1 MKMFIVDLFA
11 AGVCDR
17 GLVALIAKDHE
28 DAVEQL
34 MKKFERALQ
43 KNPECNEGAIRY
55 AINIGARYT
64 LADQHRV
71 GGIVREVI
79 A

>member
-1 MKMFIVDLFA
+1 MTMFIVDLFA

-17 GLVALIAKDHE
+17 GLVALIAKDRE

-34 MKKFERALQ
+34 MKRFEKALQ
-43 KNPECNEGAIRY
+43 KNPEYEGAIRY
-55 AINIGARYT
+55 AVSICARYS